1 MKESFADVN
10 PFNDID
16 TLKGYILLQL
26 QLVLPVQL
34 LLFKRPDQRPV
45 ARGPCVLQGDENLLG
60 PSCESIEAEI
70 RVNLRDSRYNF
81 RLVVLYNGFAA
92 FVALV
97 PKVPPLRL
105 PIMINA
111 QTITTNRKAAI
122 AKPPPLEPPEE
133 PPPSPK

>member
-1 MKESFADVN
+1 MLIRSMILIRLRVIYSCSCSSCCRYSSSFSNGLISDQSRAVHAFCRVMKTYLAHPVN
-10 PFNDID
+10 PSR
-16 TLKGYILLQL
+16 LKSGSI
-26 QLVLPVQL
+26 
-34 LLFKRPDQRPV
+34 
-45 ARGPCVLQGDENLLG
+45 CVIAGIISG
-60 PSCESIEAEI
+60 SWFCTT
-70 RVNLRDSRYNF
+70 
-81 RLVVLYNGFAA
+81 GFAA

>member
-81 RLVVLYNGFAA
+81 RLVVLYNGLCRVCSPRAEGT
-92 FVALV
+92 ALA
-97 PKVPPLRL
+97 LA
-105 PIMINA
+105 NYD
-111 QTITTNRKAAI
+111 ITTNRKAAI